1 MTNWKNNVYIVAE
14 KAKMA
19 SFQAQNLTASKKNE
33 FLSHLAEIL
42 IQTTDE
48 ILKQN
53 EKDVKKCQRL
63 NYSKAFIDRLLLTPE
78 RIKKMSLA
86 LKNVM
91 NLEDPCGKLIWEVV
105 RPNGLVIKKVR
116 VPIGVIA
123 IIYESR
129 PDVTIEAASLCI
141 KSGNCAI
148 LRGGSESISSNM
160 ILIACLKQALE
171 KSGISPDV
179 VGLITGGGRRA
190 VNYLLSLDS
199 FIDLVI
205 PRGGESLIRAVIENS
220 KIPVIKHYKGVCH
233 IYIDRE
239 ADLKMALD
247 VCLNAKAQRPATC
260 NAVETL
266 LVHRDIAGVFIPE
279 MAKVFNQHNV
289 EIRGCSETL
298 KIIPFAKQA
307 TEQDWYE
314 EYLDLIISVK
324 VVENIDDAIK
334 HINKYGTRHS
344 DAIITSNKES
354 AEKFLKEVDSAC
366 VYHNASTRFTD
377 GGEFGL
383 GAEIGISTDKIH
395 ARGPMALEELTT
407 YKYLIYGN
415 GQLRR

>member
-1 MTNWKNNVYIVAE
+1 MTKWKDNVYLVAE
-14 KAKMA
+14 KARMG
-19 SFQAQNLTASKKNE
+19 SFQAQNLTAPQKNE
-33 FLSHLAEIL
+33 FLNHLAEIL
-42 IQTTDE
+42 TRRTDE

-53 EKDVKKCQRL
+53 EKDVKKCQKL

-91 NLEDPCGKLIWEVV
+91 HLDDPCGKLIWEKV

-129 PDVTIEAASLCI
+129 PDVTIEAASLCL
-141 KSGNCAI
+141 KSGNCVV
-148 LRGGSESISSNM
+148 LRGGSESIFSNM
-160 ILIACLKQALE
+160 SLVECLKQALE
-171 KSGISPDV
+171 NTGINPDI

-190 VNYLLSLDS
+190 VKHLLSLDR

-205 PRGGESLIRAVIENS
+205 PRGGESLSRAVVENS

-233 IYIDRE
+233 IYVDRE
-239 ADLKMALD
+239 ADVKMALE
-247 VCLNAKAQRPATC
+247 VCFNAKVQRPGTC

-279 MAKVFNQHNV
+279 MGRLFRQHNV
-289 EIRGCSETL
+289 EIRGCPETL
-298 KIIPFAKQA
+298 KIIPFAKPA
-307 TEQDWYE
+307 VEQDWYE
-314 EYLDLIISVK
+314 EYLDLIISIRI
-324 VVENIDDAIK
+324 VENIDYAIE

-354 AEKFLKEVDSAC
+354 AEKFLREVDSAC

-377 GGEFGL
+377 GGEFGF

-415 GQLRR
+415 GQLRK